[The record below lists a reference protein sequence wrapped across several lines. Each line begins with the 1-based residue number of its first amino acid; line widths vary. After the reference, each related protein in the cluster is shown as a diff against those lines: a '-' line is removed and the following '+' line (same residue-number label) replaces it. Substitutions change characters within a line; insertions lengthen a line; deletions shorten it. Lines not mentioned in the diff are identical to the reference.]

1 VPRKPRYI
9 ALAAILRKRISN
21 GRYKIG
27 DQLPTEHQLCEKHKV
42 SRHTARAALQVLED
56 EALIKR
62 KPGLGTTVIATSS
75 TSVFAQPL
83 GGIEDLLQYAHE
95 AQLKVTNSGSITLTV
110 QQSQRL
116 GANENSKWLHLAG
129 IRLVEQKSSS
139 IIGAKPQDFRN
150 SDKSITEHI
159 ENKYGVSVA
168 FITQSIKAEAL
179 SESDA
184 LILNAPAGQPVLHTV
199 RRYFDAADRMFVVSD
214 TRHPSD
220 RFVYEMIYRR
230 NNEFK

>member
-1 VPRKPRYI
+1 
-9 ALAAILRKRISN
+9 LRKAQSFKTYRTRRTSSP
-21 GRYKIG
+21 GRR
-27 DQLPTEHQLCEKHKV
+27 
-42 SRHTARAALQVLED
+42 S
-56 EALIKR
+56 

-129 IRLVEQKSSS
+129 IRLVEQKSIAATSIYVSS

-168 FITQSIKAEAL
+168 FIRQSIKAEAL